1 LPGRDPAG
9 RTTEAEALTSQV
21 VETFLTVTSLRAR
34 RRYADRPVPDAVLER
49 ILQAGRIAGSARN
62 RQPWRFVVV
71 ADREARLRLAE
82 SVWEPAN
89 VAGAALAIV
98 VATSGRTGFDAGRAA
113 QNMLLVAW
121 DAGVAG
127 SPNGVADP
135 EAFSKV
141 VTLRHGE
148 EVATVLSL
156 GYPAHP
162 VDASRTSPEGWL
174 AVADRK
180 PLEDLVERIG

>member
-1 LPGRDPAG
+1 M
-9 RTTEAEALTSQV
+9 
-21 VETFLTVTSLRAR
+21 ETFLAVTSLRAR
-34 RRYADRPVPDAVLER
+34 RRYSDRPVPDAVLER

-62 RQPWRFVVV
+62 RQPWRFIVV
-71 ADREARLRLAE
+71 ADPDARLRLAE
-82 SVWEPAN
+82 SVWEPGN
-89 VAGAALAIV
+89 VAGAAVAIV
-98 VATSGRTGFDAGRAA
+98 VATSGRTGFDAGRAT

-135 EAFSKV
+135 EAFAKV

>member
-1 LPGRDPAG
+1 M
-9 RTTEAEALTSQV
+9 
-21 VETFLTVTSLRAR
+21 ETFLTVTSLRAR
-34 RRYADRPVPDAVLER
+34 RRYSPQPIPDKLLER

-62 RQPWRFVVV
+62 RQPWRFIVV
-71 ADREARLRLAE
+71 ADPAARQRLAE
-82 SVWEPAN
+82 SVWEPEN
-89 VAGAALAIV
+89 LRGAPLAIV
-98 VATSGRTGFDAGRAA
+98 VATSGRTGFDAGRAT

-121 DAGVAG
+121 DAGIAG

-135 EAFSKV
+135 DAFAKV
-141 VTLRHGE
+141 VTLRRGE

-162 VDASRTSPEGWL
+162 IDAARTSPEGWL

-180 PLEDLVERIG
+180 PLDELVERIG

>member
-1 LPGRDPAG
+1 M
-9 RTTEAEALTSQV
+9 
-21 VETFLTVTSLRAR
+21 ETFLTVTSLRAR
-34 RRYADRPVPDAVLER
+34 RRYSDRPVPEPILER
-49 ILQAGRIAGSARN
+49 ILQAGRITGSAKN
-62 RQPWRFVVV
+62 RQPWRFIVVT
-71 ADREARLRLAE
+71 DREARLQLAE

-89 VAGAALAIV
+89 VAGAPVAIV
-98 VATSGRTGFDAGRAA
+98 VVTSGRTGFDAGRAT

-135 EAFSKV
+135 EAFAKV

-162 VDASRTSPEGWL
+162 VDAARTSPEGWL

-180 PLEDLVERIG
+180 PLEELVERIG

>member
-1 LPGRDPAG
+1 VPGAATQIAQCLTPYWSASSKPAG
-9 RTTEAEALTSQV
+9 SPA
-21 VETFLTVTSLRAR
+21 
-34 RRYADRPVPDAVLER
+34 VPA
-49 ILQAGRIAGSARN
+49 IASR
-62 RQPWRFVVV
+62 
-71 ADREARLRLAE
+71 
-82 SVWEPAN
+82 
-89 VAGAALAIV
+89 GASWSSPTAK
-98 VATSGRTGFDAGRAA
+98 
-113 QNMLLVAW
+113 LLVAW